1 MKIQQSLLCIAIISA
16 IYSNQVS
23 SAPIVN
29 DDDENIERIE
39 VFGHKISA
47 LNQDAAAS
55 ISVLND
61 EEIARSQKAELT
73 DLLKELPGVDISG
86 GVTPLSGQPVIR
98 GLYGERIHVS
108 VDNVK
113 RKTET
118 DGTSNIASINSLG
131 IDPSQLKQI
140 QVLRGADSLT
150 VGSGAVGGSI
160 RIVTKD
166 ARDYLTDENGTG
178 ARFSY
183 LHQTVSESNK
193 FSFSVF
199 NLSDNFDTVF
209 HASQVQFS
217 DVDVVAVD
225 KSSAEAPDD
234 IDPVALLNEIKNDSS
249 RTNISLKNTWHF
261 APTHSIQSKIDWSET
276 ESLDQPYALRQD
288 LGIHYPTLSEDYKND
303 YIEAMANYVYQPDN
317 PLIDLDVQLVYS
329 KKNYEEETKG
339 YIVRRGN
346 QISYDKKG
354 EGSTTREG
362 FRIANL
368 SEFEGYIN
376 HNLAIEFDYEH
387 ENFEQSEFKDDETS
401 TFYGDSDS
409 DNLSLSIIDQAK
421 LFDEKLL
428 VTAGLRYDTY
438 KRSNNVFSD
447 YDNNDDGEL
456 SNELGLT
463 FKVTDY
469 LNLYVKYAEAFRA
482 PSVQE
487 LYKKDEWR
495 CHIGGKICYQEP
507 QPDLKPETSENFEA
521 GFGLSWQ
528 DTQFADHF
536 SLKAIYFDN
545 EIENYINNVPFM
557 YYIDDNG
564 NKQQGSPGPE
574 PANGIP
580 VATHR
585 DYSAKNIGF
594 LYSEGIEVE
603 INYQLGKFDAY
614 LGYSTMN
621 MDVKGMPNF
630 FLGSIDYETQPY
642 TDAPADKVT
651 LNLNYQLL
659 EDLNI
664 GAQMLAYAEQKRLPQ
679 NYLDYGYGTD
689 SYQLYNLNA
698 SYYGSGSLSG
708 LGLVIGVDNLT
719 NERYLRAPASEAR
732 DPSELGRNYKITL
745 SYQF

>member
-1 MKIQQSLLCIAIISA
+1 MQKSLLCIAVISA

-23 SAPIVN
+23 SAPIVK
-29 DDDENIERIE
+29 DKKDIEIIE
-39 VFGHKISA
+39 VFGHKISIV
-47 LNQDAAAS
+47 NQDAAAS
-55 ISVLND
+55 ISVLTAK
-61 EEIARSQKAELT
+61 EIARSQEAELT
-73 DLLKELPGVDISG
+73 NLLKELPGVDISG

-131 IDPSQLKQI
+131 IDPSQLKQV

-166 ARDYLTDENGTG
+166 ARDYLAGENGTG
-178 ARFSY
+178 AKFSY
-183 LHQTVSESNK
+183 LHQTVSDSNK
-193 FSFSVF
+193 FSFSAF
-199 NLSDNFDTVF
+199 NLSDDFDTVF
-209 HASQVQFS
+209 HASQVKFS
-217 DVDVVAVD
+217 DVDVVAID
-225 KSSAEAPDD
+225 KSKTEDPDD
-234 IDPVALLNEIKNDSS
+234 ISPVASLDKIRNDSS
-249 RTNISLKNTWHF
+249 MTNLTLKNTWYF
-261 APTHSIQSKIDWSET
+261 APIHSIQSKVDWSET
-276 ESLDQPYALRQD
+276 QSLDQPYALRQIY
-288 LGIHYPTLSEDYKND
+288 GINYPTLSEDYKND
-303 YIEAMANYVYQPDN
+303 YIEAMVNYVYQPDN
-317 PLIDLDVQLVYS
+317 PLIDLDVQMVYS
-329 KKNYEEETKG
+329 KKNYEKETKG
-339 YIVRRGN
+339 YIVSRGN
-346 QISYDKKG
+346 QISYAKVG

-362 FRIANL
+362 IRIANL

-376 HNLAIEFDYEH
+376 HHLAIELDYEH
-387 ENFEQSEFKDDETS
+387 ENFKQSELKDDETS
-401 TFYGDSDS
+401 TFYGDSNS
-409 DNLSLSIIDQAK
+409 DNISLSIIDQSK
-421 LFDEKLL
+421 LFNDKLL

-438 KRSNNVFSD
+438 KRSNNVYSN

-463 FKVTDY
+463 FKVTNY
-469 LNLYVKYAEAFRA
+469 LNLYLKYADAFRA

-487 LYKKDEWR
+487 LYKKNEWR
-495 CHIGGKICYQEP
+495 CHIGGKFCYQEP

-528 DTQFADHF
+528 DTPYADSF
-536 SLKAIYFDN
+536 SFKAIYFDS
-545 EIENYINNVPFM
+545 EIENYIGNVPFM

-564 NKQQGSPGPE
+564 NKQQGSPGPK

-594 LYSEGIEVE
+594 LYNEGIEVE
-603 INYQLGKFDAY
+603 VKYQLGKFDAY
-614 LGYSTMN
+614 LGYSTMD
-621 MDVKGMPNF
+621 MDAKGIPNF
-630 FLGSIDYETQPY
+630 FLGSIDYDTKPY

-651 LNLNYQLL
+651 LNLNYQLF
-659 EDLNI
+659 EDFNV
-664 GAQMLAYAEQKRLPQ
+664 GAQMLDYSEQKRLSED
-679 NYLDYGYGTD
+679 YLEFGYGTD

-698 SYYGSGSLSG
+698 SYKGSGSLSG
-708 LGLVIGVDNLT
+708 LGLVIGVNNLT
-719 NERYLRAPASEAR
+719 NERYLRAPASEAS

>member
-1 MKIQQSLLCIAIISA
+1 MKMQKKLLSIAILSI
-16 IYSNQVS
+16 IYSHQAL
-23 SAPIVN
+23 SAPTV
-29 DDDENIERIE
+29 DDDKDLEHIE
-39 VFGHKISA
+39 VFGHKIST

-61 EEIARSQKAELT
+61 KEMARSQEAELSN
-73 DLLKELPGVDISG
+73 LLKELPGVDINGS
-86 GVTPLSGQPVIR
+86 VTPLSGQPVIR

-131 IDPSQLKQI
+131 IDPSQLKQV

-160 RIVTKD
+160 RIVTKN
-166 ARDYLTDENGTG
+166 AKDYLTGENGTG
-178 ARFSY
+178 ARLSY
-183 LHQTVSESNK
+183 LHQTVSDSNK
-193 FSFSVF
+193 FSFSAF
-199 NLSDNFDTVF
+199 NLSDNVDTVF
-209 HASQVQFS
+209 HASQVKFS
-217 DVDVVAVD
+217 DVDVVAID
-225 KSSAEAPDD
+225 KNSTENPDD
-234 IDPVALLNEIKNDSS
+234 IEAVALLDKIKNDSS
-249 RTNISLKNTWHF
+249 MTNLTLKNTWFF
-261 APTHSIQSKIDWSET
+261 APKHSIQSKVDWSKT
-276 ESLDQPYALRQD
+276 ESLDQPYAQRQS
-288 LGIHYPTLSEDYKND
+288 LGVAYPTLAEDYKND

-317 PLIDLDVQLVYS
+317 PLIDLDVQMIYS

-339 YIVRRGN
+339 YIVRGAN
-346 QISYDKKG
+346 QISFAKVSD
-354 EGSTTREG
+354 GSTTRKG
-362 FRIANL
+362 IRVANL

-376 HNLAIEFDYEH
+376 HNLAVEFNYEH
-387 ENFEQSEFKDDETS
+387 ENFEQSEFSNDATTS
-401 TFYGDSDS
+401 FYGDSDS

-421 LFDEKLL
+421 LFNEQLL

-438 KRSNNVFSD
+438 KRSNNLFSD

-469 LNLYVKYAEAFRA
+469 LNLYAKYAEAFRA

-495 CHIGGKICYQEP
+495 CHIGGKVCYQEP

-528 DTQFADHF
+528 DTQFADQF

-564 NKQQGSPGPE
+564 DKQQGSPGPE
-574 PANGIP
+574 PANGVP

-594 LYSEGIEVE
+594 LYSKGLEVE
-603 INYQLGKFDAY
+603 ISYQLGKFDAY

-621 MDVKGMPNF
+621 MDVKGMADF
-630 FLGSIDYETQPY
+630 FLGTIDYETQPY

-659 EDLNI
+659 EDFNV
-664 GAQMLAYAEQKRLPQ
+664 GAQLLAYAEQKRLPQ
-679 NYLDYGYGTD
+679 DYLDYGYGTD

-708 LGLVIGVDNLT
+708 LGLVIGIDNLT
-719 NERYLRAPASEAR
+719 NERYLRAPASEAN
-732 DPSELGRNYKITL
+732 DPAELGRNYKVTL

>member
-1 MKIQQSLLCIAIISA
+1 MKTGKSLIYIAIFSA
-16 IYSNQVS
+16 IFSNQVS
-23 SAPIVN
+23 SETVN
-29 DDDENIERIE
+29 NEDKELEYIE
-39 VFGHKISA
+39 VSGHKISI

-61 EEIARSQKAELT
+61 KDIARKQKAELAS
-73 DLLKELPGVDISG
+73 LLTELPGVDISG

-166 ARDYLTDENGTG
+166 ARDYLSGENGTG
-178 ARFSY
+178 ARLSY
-183 LHQTVSESNK
+183 LHQTVSDSNNY
-193 FSFSVF
+193 SFSAF
-199 NLSDNFDTVF
+199 NLSDNVDTVF
-209 HASQVQFS
+209 HASQVKYS
-217 DVDVVAVD
+217 DVDIVSID
-225 KSSAEAPDD
+225 KNSATNPDD
-234 IDPVALLNEIKNDSS
+234 ISDVALLNKIKNDSS
-249 RTNISLKNTWHF
+249 RTNLTLKNTWLF
-261 APTHSIQSKIDWSET
+261 APMHSIQSKIDWSET
-276 ESLDQPYALRQD
+276 ESLDQPYAQSQSY
-288 LGIHYPTLSEDYKND
+288 GIAYPTLAEDYKND

-317 PLIDLDVQLVYS
+317 PLIDLDIQVVYS
-329 KKNYEEETKG
+329 KKDYEEETKG
-339 YIVRRGN
+339 YITSGEN
-346 QISYDKKG
+346 EISYAKLSNG
-354 EGSTTREG
+354 TTTRKG

-368 SEFEGYIN
+368 SRFEGYIN
-376 HNLAIEFDYEH
+376 HDLAVELNYEN
-387 ENFEQSEFKDDETS
+387 ENFKQSEFADTETTS
-401 TFYGDSDS
+401 FYGNSDS
-409 DNLSLSIIDQAK
+409 DNLSLSIIDQTK
-421 LFDEKLL
+421 LFNEKLL

-463 FKVTDY
+463 FKVTNF
-469 LNLYVKYAEAFRA
+469 LNLYAKYAEAFRA

-507 QPDLKPETSENFEA
+507 QPYLKPETSENFEA

-528 DTQFADHF
+528 DKPFADQLSF
-536 SLKAIYFDN
+536 KAIYFDN

-557 YYIDDNG
+557 YYIDENG
-564 NKQQGSPGPE
+564 QKIQGSPGPE
-574 PANGIP
+574 ESNGIP

-585 DYSAKNIGF
+585 DYSAKNIGL

-614 LGYSTMN
+614 VGYSTMD
-621 MDVKGMPNF
+621 MDVEGMPNF
-630 FLGSIDYETQPY
+630 FLGNIDYETQPY
-642 TDAPADKVT
+642 ADAPADKLT
-651 LNLNYQLL
+651 INLNYQLL
-659 EDLNI
+659 KNLNI
-664 GAQMLAYAEQKRLPQ
+664 GAQLLSYAAQKRLSED
-679 NYLDYGYGTD
+679 YLNYGYGTD

-698 SYYGSGSLSG
+698 SYYGSGNLSG
-708 LGLVIGVDNLT
+708 LSIIMGVDNLT
-719 NERYLRAPASEAR
+719 NERYLRAPASEAA
-732 DPSELGRNYKITL
+732 DPAELGRNYKVTL

>member
-1 MKIQQSLLCIAIISA
+1 MKTEQSLIYIAIFSA
-16 IYSNQVS
+16 IFSNQVS
-23 SAPIVN
+23 SETITN
-29 DDDENIERIE
+29 NKDLEYIE
-39 VFGHKISA
+39 VYGHKISI

-55 ISVLND
+55 ISVLN
-61 EEIARSQKAELT
+61 EKEITRKQKAELASI
-73 DLLKELPGVDISG
+73 LKELPGVDISG

-166 ARDYLTDENGTG
+166 ARDYLSGENGTG
-178 ARFSY
+178 SRLSY
-183 LHQTVSESNK
+183 LYQTVSKSSNY
-193 FSFSVF
+193 SFSAF
-199 NLSDNFDTVF
+199 NLSDNVDTVF
-209 HASQVQFS
+209 HASQVKYS
-217 DVDVVAVD
+217 DVDVVPVD
-225 KSSAEAPDD
+225 KNSATNPDD
-234 IDPVALLNEIKNDSS
+234 IDAVALLNKIQNDSS
-249 RTNISLKNTWHF
+249 RTNLVLKNTWLF
-261 APTHSIQSKIDWSET
+261 APMHSIQSKIDWSKT
-276 ESLDQPYALRQD
+276 ESLDQPYAQSQSY
-288 LGIHYPTLSEDYKND
+288 GIAYPTLAEDYKND
-303 YIEAMANYVYQPDN
+303 YIEAMANYVYQPDT
-317 PLIDLDVQLVYS
+317 PLIDLDVQVVYS

-339 YIVRRGN
+339 YITSGEN
-346 QISYDKKG
+346 EISYANLSNG
-354 EGSTTREG
+354 TTTRKG

-368 SEFEGYIN
+368 SRFEGYIN
-376 HNLAIEFDYEH
+376 HDLAVELNYEN
-387 ENFEQSEFKDDETS
+387 ENFEQSEFADAETTS
-401 TFYGDSDS
+401 FYGNSDS
-409 DNLSLSIIDQAK
+409 DNLSLSIIDQTK
-421 LFDEKLL
+421 LFNEKLL

-438 KRSNNVFSD
+438 KRSNNIFSD

-456 SNELGLT
+456 SNEFGLT
-463 FKVTDY
+463 LKVTDY
-469 LNLYVKYAEAFRA
+469 LNLYAKYAEAFRA

-507 QPDLKPETSENFEA
+507 QPDLKPETSENFEV

-528 DTQFADHF
+528 DKPFADQF
-536 SLKAIYFDN
+536 SFKAIYFDN

-557 YYIDDNG
+557 YYIDENG
-564 NKQQGSPGPE
+564 QKVQGSPGPE
-574 PANGIP
+574 ESNGIP

-614 LGYSTMN
+614 IGYSTMD

-630 FLGSIDYETQPY
+630 FLGNIDYEIQPY
-642 TDAPADKVT
+642 ADAPADKLT
-651 LNLNYQLL
+651 INFNYQLL
-659 EDLNI
+659 KNLNV
-664 GAQMLAYAEQKRLPQ
+664 GAQLLSYAAQQRLSED
-679 NYLDYGYGTD
+679 YLNYGYGTD

-698 SYYGSGSLSG
+698 IYHGDGNLTGLS
-708 LGLVIGVDNLT
+708 VIMGVDNLT
-719 NERYLRAPASEAR
+719 NERYLRAPASEAT
-732 DPSELGRNYKITL
+732 DPAELGRNYKVTL